1 MTGRRAEAR
10 RRNRKA
16 LIAAAERLFTAHG
29 YRDVGVQTVAH
40 AADLTSGAIYS
51 IFGSKLDLLLAVLD
65 HRLDGLD
72 AALTEVD
79 GDRTTTV
86 TAVVRAYAEEYHRVV
101 TSRDGR
107 RALRLEVDVL
117 AVVLRDE
124 DGSADRLRPATRRDE
139 RLGSVLTGRTVA
151 EDDDRRLTGRQAAQL
166 ASAVSALL
174 RGLAQQQA
182 LAGGTSTPD
191 RWADLA
197 VALIAAAD
205 RP

>member
-10 RRNRKA
+10 RRNREA
-16 LIAAAERLFTAHG
+16 LITAAERLFTAHG
-29 YRDVGVQTVAH
+29 YRDVGVHAVAQ

-65 HRLDGLD
+65 RRLDGLD
-72 AALTEVD
+72 AALAEVD
-79 GDRTTTV
+79 GDRTTTA
-86 TAVVRAYAEEYHRVV
+86 TAVVATYAEEFHRVV

-107 RALRLEVDVL
+107 SALRLEVDVL

-124 DGSADRLRPATRRDE
+124 DGTADRLRLAVRREE
-139 RLGSVLTGRTVA
+139 RLASVLTGRTVA
-151 EDDDRRLTGRQAAQL
+151 TDDDHRLTGDQASRL
-166 ASAVSALL
+166 ASAVCALL

-182 LAGGTSTPD
+182 LTGGATTPD

-197 VALIAAAD
+197 AALITPAR